1 MRWDGISEFVYVA
14 EYESFT
20 RAAKELGISTAQVS
34 RQISALE
41 KRLNIKLLYRTTRKV
56 SLTEEGRVFYQHCR
70 GVLYGLDA
78 AEQAVSNLQSKPQ
91 GRIKL
96 TAPVTYGEQ
105 QLLPLVNDFMV
116 KYSDIEV
123 TAFLSN
129 QKVDLV
135 EGGYDLAI
143 RIGKLSDSTM
153 MAKKLSHRTNFVC
166 AAPAY
171 LKKHGIP
178 YSLNEL
184 NQHNCLLGTRD
195 YWHFIES
202 AKTIEPAQT
211 KYKKETGEKS
221 NKDFDKEQNTQ
232 ADQEKN
238 MRVSGSVQ
246 YNSGHSLVDAALKG
260 LGIVQLPDYYV
271 QKYLESGE
279 LVSLLDNYREPEESI
294 WAIYPHNRHLSPKIR
309 LLVDY
314 LAERLA

>member
-14 EYESFT
+14 DYESFT

-70 GVLYGLDA
+70 GVLDGLDV

-116 KYSDIEV
+116 QYRDIEV

-129 QKVDLV
+129 QKIDLID
-135 EGGYDLAI
+135 GGYDLAI

-153 MAKKLSHRTNFVC
+153 MAKKLSRRTNFVC

-171 LKKHGIP
+171 LEKYGIP
-178 YSLNEL
+178 HSLSDL
-184 NQHNCLLGTRD
+184 SQHNCLLGTRD
-195 YWHFIES
+195 YWHFIEDGKIDS
-202 AKTIEPAQT
+202 GKNA
-211 KYKKETGEKS
+211 
-221 NKDFDKEQNTQ
+221 DKE
-232 ADQEKN
+232 KN
-238 MRVSGSVQ
+238 LRVSGSVQ

-271 QKYLESGE
+271 QKYLASGE
-279 LVSLLDNYREPEESI
+279 LVSLLNNYREPEESI
-294 WAIYPHNRHLSPKIR
+294 WAVYPHNRHLSPKIR

-314 LAERLA
+314 LAEHLV

>member
-70 GVLYGLDA
+70 GVIDGLDA
-78 AEQAVSNLQSKPQ
+78 AEQAVSNLQTKPQ

-105 QLLPLVNDFMV
+105 QLLPLINDFMV
-116 KYSDIEV
+116 QYRDIEV

-129 QKVDLV
+129 QKIDLI

-171 LKKHGIP
+171 LEKYGVP
-178 YSLNEL
+178 YSLVDL
-184 NQHNCLLGTRD
+184 KPHNCLLGTRD
-195 YWHFIES
+195 YWHFIENDKN
-202 AKTIEPAQT
+202 A
-211 KYKKETGEKS
+211 
-221 NKDFDKEQNTQ
+221 DKEINL
-232 ADQEKN
+232 
-238 MRVSGSVQ
+238 RVSGSVQ

-271 QKYLESGE
+271 QKHLASGA
-279 LVSLLDNYREPEESI
+279 LVSVLDNYREPEEGI

-314 LAERLA
+314 LAERLS

>member
-14 EYESFT
+14 DYESFT

-70 GVLYGLDA
+70 GVLDGLDA

-116 KYSDIEV
+116 QYRDIEV

-129 QKVDLV
+129 QKIDLID
-135 EGGYDLAI
+135 GSYDLAI

-153 MAKKLSHRTNFVC
+153 MAKKLSRRTNFVC

-171 LKKHGIP
+171 LEKYGIP
-178 YSLNEL
+178 HSLSDL
-184 NQHNCLLGTRD
+184 SQHNCLLGTRD
-195 YWHFIES
+195 YWHFIEDGKIDS
-202 AKTIEPAQT
+202 GKNA
-211 KYKKETGEKS
+211 
-221 NKDFDKEQNTQ
+221 DKE
-232 ADQEKN
+232 KN
-238 MRVSGSVQ
+238 LRVSGSVQ

-271 QKYLESGE
+271 QKYLASGE
-279 LVSLLDNYREPEESI
+279 LVSLLNNYREPEESI
-294 WAIYPHNRHLSPKIR
+294 WAVYPHNRHLSPKIR

-314 LAERLA
+314 LAEHLV

>member
-14 EYESFT
+14 EHESFT

-70 GVLYGLDA
+70 GVLDGLDA

-116 KYSDIEV
+116 QYSDIEV

-129 QKVDLV
+129 QKIDLID
-135 EGGYDLAI
+135 GGYDLAI

-153 MAKKLSHRTNFVC
+153 MAKKLSRRTNFVC

-171 LKKHGIP
+171 LEKYGTP
-178 YSLNEL
+178 SSLSDL
-184 NQHNCLLGTRD
+184 SQHNCLLGTRD
-195 YWHFIES
+195 YWHFIDF
-202 AKTIEPAQT
+202 
-211 KYKKETGEKS
+211 KETDSKKTDYGK
-221 NKDFDKEQNTQ
+221 NADKE
-232 ADQEKN
+232 KN
-238 MRVSGSVQ
+238 LRVSGTVQ

-271 QKYLESGE
+271 QQYLASGA

>member
-1 MRWDGISEFVYVA
+1 MRWEGISEFVCVA

-20 RAAKELGISTAQVS
+20 RAAKALGISTAQVS

-41 KRLNIKLLYRTTRKV
+41 ERLNIKLLYRTTRKV

-70 GVLYGLDA
+70 SVLDGLDA

-105 QLLPLVNDFMV
+105 QLLPLINDFMMQ
-116 KYSDIEV
+116 YREIEV

-129 QKVDLV
+129 QQIDLV

-143 RIGKLSDSTM
+143 RIGKLRDSTM
-153 MAKKLSHRTNFVC
+153 MAKKLSLRTNFVC
-166 AAPAY
+166 ATPDY
-171 LKKHGIP
+171 LHQYGMP
-178 YSLNEL
+178 RTLDDLS
-184 NQHNCLLGTRD
+184 QHNCLLGTRD
-195 YWHFIES
+195 YWHFV
-202 AKTIEPAQT
+202 
-211 KYKKETGEKS
+211 EKG
-221 NKDFDKEQNTQ
+221 T
-232 ADQEKN
+232 EKN
-238 MRVSGSVQ
+238 LRVSGSIQ
-246 YNSGHSLVDAALKG
+246 YNSGYSLVDAALKG

-271 QKYLESGE
+271 QKYLASGA
-279 LVSLLDNYREPEESI
+279 LVSLLDDYREPEESI

-314 LAERLA
+314 LAERLV

>member
-14 EYESFT
+14 EHESFT

-41 KRLNIKLLYRTTRKV
+41 KRLNLNLLYRTTRKV

-70 GVLYGLDA
+70 GVLDGLDA
-78 AEQAVSNLQSKPQ
+78 AEQAVSNLQAKPQ

-116 KYSDIEV
+116 QYSDIEV

-129 QKVDLV
+129 QKIDLID
-135 EGGYDLAI
+135 GGYDLAI

-153 MAKKLSHRTNFVC
+153 MAKKLSRRTNFVC

-171 LKKHGIP
+171 LEKYGTPHVL
-178 YSLNEL
+178 SEL
-184 NQHNCLLGTRD
+184 SQHNCLLGTRD
-195 YWHFIES
+195 YWHFIDF
-202 AKTIEPAQT
+202 
-211 KYKKETGEKS
+211 KETDSKKTDSG
-221 NKDFDKEQNTQ
+221 KDADKE
-232 ADQEKN
+232 KN
-238 MRVSGSVQ
+238 LRVSGTVQ

-271 QKYLESGE
+271 QQYLASGE
-279 LVSLLDNYREPEESI
+279 LVSLLDDYREPEESI

-314 LAERLA
+314 LAERLTV

>member
-14 EYESFT
+14 EHESFT

-70 GVLYGLDA
+70 SVLDGLDA

-116 KYSDIEV
+116 QYSDIEV

-129 QKVDLV
+129 QKIDLID
-135 EGGYDLAI
+135 GGYDLAI

-153 MAKKLSHRTNFVC
+153 MAKKLSRRTNFVC

-171 LKKHGIP
+171 LEKYGTP
-178 YSLNEL
+178 RSLSDL

-195 YWHFIES
+195 YWHFIENGKN
-202 AKTIEPAQT
+202 A
-211 KYKKETGEKS
+211 
-221 NKDFDKEQNTQ
+221 DKE
-232 ADQEKN
+232 KN
-238 MRVSGSVQ
+238 LRVSGTVQ

-271 QKYLESGE
+271 QQYLASGE
-279 LVSLLDNYREPEESI
+279 LVSLLDDYREPEESI

-314 LAERLA
+314 LAERLAV

>member
-56 SLTEEGRVFYQHCR
+56 TLTEEGRVFYQHCR
-70 GVLYGLDA
+70 SVLDGLDA

-116 KYSDIEV
+116 QYSDIEV

-129 QKVDLV
+129 QKIDLV
-135 EGGYDLAI
+135 DGGYDLVI

-153 MAKKLSHRTNFVC
+153 MAKKLSRRTNFVC

-171 LKKHGIP
+171 LEKYGTP
-178 YSLNEL
+178 RALSEL
-184 NQHNCLLGTRD
+184 SQHNCLLGTRD
-195 YWHFIES
+195 YWHFIE
-202 AKTIEPAQT
+202 
-211 KYKKETGEKS
+211 
-221 NKDFDKEQNTQ
+221 NDKDADKE
-232 ADQEKN
+232 KN
-238 MRVSGSVQ
+238 LRVSGTVQ

-271 QKYLESGE
+271 QQYLASGE
-279 LVSLLDNYREPEESI
+279 LVSVLDNYREPEESI
-294 WAIYPHNRHLSPKIR
+294 WAVYPHNRHLSPKIR

-314 LAERLA
+314 LATRLV